1 MDVHAPASPGHPGQF
16 RIYITAESMP
26 KFRAIVLPY
35 IIPSMLYK
43 LLDKKSNTPKDNR
56 PKPIQVTDIVTN
68 ITTIYLSLRDLNNN
82 SPLSRSGVTN
92 YLREKTTRLY
102 KRRYIITELK

>member
-1 MDVHAPASPGHPGQF
+1 
-16 RIYITAESMP
+16 MP
-26 KFRAIVLPY
+26 KFRTLVLPY

-56 PKPIQVTDIVTN
+56 PKPIQVTDIETNITGSAGDIPSGN

-82 SPLSRSGVTN
+82 SPLSRSGVVA
-92 YLREKTTRLY
+92 YLREKKNNKTL
-102 KRRYIITELK
+102 